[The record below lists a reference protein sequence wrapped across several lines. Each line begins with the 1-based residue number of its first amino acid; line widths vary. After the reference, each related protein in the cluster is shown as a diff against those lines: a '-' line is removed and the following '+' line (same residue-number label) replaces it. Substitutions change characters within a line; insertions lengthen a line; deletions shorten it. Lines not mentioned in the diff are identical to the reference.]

1 MTDLL
6 TTPLDGLSRAL
17 GGRMVDFAGYALPVQ
32 FPTGVMKEHL
42 HTRAAAS
49 LFDVSHMGQ
58 AILRGAAVA
67 ERLEALIPADIVGL
81 AEGRQRY
88 GLFTSEAGGILDD
101 LMVANRGE
109 DHLIV
114 VNAARKAHDFGLLS
128 DAFGADFMPVS
139 DRALIALQ
147 GPAAEAALGAM
158 VPAAAGL
165 RFMEVTVADWQGAAL
180 WISRSG
186 YSGEDGF
193 EISVPAARA
202 EGFARALL
210 ETPAVLPAGL
220 GARDSLRLEAGLCL
234 YGHDIDEG
242 TSPAEA
248 ALGWAIPK
256 VRRRGGARAGGFPG
270 AARILQ
276 ELEAGPA
283 RLRVGLAPEG
293 RAPVREGAPLFA
305 DPEGGAALGHVTSG
319 GFAPSLD
326 APVAMGYLPAAL
338 AAPGT
343 PVWAEVRGRRL
354 PCTVR
359 PLPFR
364 TPTYKR

>member
-1 MTDLL
+1 MTRKYSLKDDQIPRHWYNIAADLPSMPPPPL
-6 TTPLDGLSRAL
+6 HPGTGQPIGPDDLAPLFPMALIGQEVSTERMIEIPDPIRDVLAMWRPTPLFRAENL
-17 GGRMVDFAGYALPVQ
+17 
-32 FPTGVMKEHL
+32 
-42 HTRAAAS
+42 
-49 LFDVSHMGQ
+49 
-58 AILRGAAVA
+58 
-67 ERLEALIPADIVGL
+67 
-81 AEGRQRY
+81 
-88 GLFTSEAGGILDD
+88 
-101 LMVANRGE
+101 
-109 DHLIV
+109 
-114 VNAARKAHDFGLLS
+114 
-128 DAFGADFMPVS
+128 
-139 DRALIALQ
+139 
-147 GPAAEAALGAM
+147 EAALGTDCKT
-158 VPAAAGL
+158 
-165 RFMEVTVADWQGAAL
+165 F
-180 WISRSG
+180 
-186 YSGEDGF
+186 YK
-193 EISVPAARA
+193 
-202 EGFARALL
+202 
-210 ETPAVLPAGL
+210 
-220 GARDSLRLEAGLCL
+220 
-234 YGHDIDEG
+234 YEG

-248 ALGWAIPK
+248 ALGWAIPR
-256 VRRRGGARAGGFPG
+256 VRRQGGARAGGFPG
-270 AARILQ
+270 ASRILQ